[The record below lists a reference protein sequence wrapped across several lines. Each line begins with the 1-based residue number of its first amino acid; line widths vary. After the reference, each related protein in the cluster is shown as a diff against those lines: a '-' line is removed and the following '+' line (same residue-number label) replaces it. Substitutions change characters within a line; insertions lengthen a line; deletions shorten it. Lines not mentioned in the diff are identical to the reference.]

1 MGHGNF
7 TEDFRLDGIQ
17 QITDRGHSVADFSV
31 ADNVS
36 SHNPRVRQQKVWV
49 YAGRKVRSITYAL
62 IACGQHRGRSCG
74 KTIA

>member
-7 TEDFRLDGIQ
+7 TEDFTLDAIK

-36 SHNPRVRQQKVWV
+36 SHNPRVRQQKCGCLLR
-49 YAGRKVRSITYAL
+49 AKVPSITYAF
-62 IACGQHRGRSCG
+62 IASGQHRGKSGG
-74 KTIA
+74 KTTA